1 MNSKNYQIID
11 NALSLPDLLKIK
23 SVMLMDQQMPWFY
36 SSSVTAKDSDSDCFY
51 FTHTFLSD
59 YKINSNLFDM
69 VSPILEILKPTA
81 LIRIKGNLYPNLGRN
96 FRNDNHVDYEFKHRG
111 AIFYVNTNNG
121 KTILEDDIEIDSVEN
136 RLLIF
141 DASKPHCSTHCTDEK
156 IRVNIN
162 FNYYG

>member
-1 MNSKNYQIID
+1 MSYQIID
-11 NALSLPDLLKIK
+11 NALSPIDLLKIK
-23 SVMLMDQQMPWFY
+23 SIMLSDQQMPWFY
-36 SSSVTAKDSDSDCFY
+36 ASNVTKQDSDKGCFY
-51 FTHTFLSD
+51 FTHMFMCD

-69 VSPILEILKPTA
+69 MNPILNILKPNA
-81 LIRIKGNLYPNLGRN
+81 LIRVKGNLYPNLGRD
-96 FRNDNHVDYEFKHRG
+96 FRNENHIDYDFQHNG